1 MFCMKNSKQLIL
13 FMGVTG
19 TKMNKSVN
27 ALLEPKSFIVL
38 FLIICFYLLE
48 NV

>member
-1 MFCMKNSKQLIL
+1 MKSSKQLIL

-19 TKMNKSVN
+19 TKMDNSAN
-27 ALLEPKSFIVL
+27 ALLEFKSFTVL
-38 FLIICFYLLE
+38 FLIVCFYLLE

>member
-1 MFCMKNSKQLIL
+1 MKSSKQLIL

-19 TKMNKSVN
+19 TKMNKSAK
-27 ALLEPKSFIVL
+27 ALLEHKSFIVL
-38 FLIICFYLLE
+38 FLIVSFYLLE